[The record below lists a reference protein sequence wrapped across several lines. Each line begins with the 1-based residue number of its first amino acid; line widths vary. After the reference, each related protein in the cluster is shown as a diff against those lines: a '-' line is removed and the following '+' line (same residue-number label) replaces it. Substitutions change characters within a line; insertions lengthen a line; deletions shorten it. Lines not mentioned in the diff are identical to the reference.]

1 MLAARADNIIIKREN
16 NTMRK
21 LLIVLTALM
30 AAGTA
35 HAADLGNGL
44 SLNTEAKAFHKVDAE
59 TNHITVEPELRWT
72 SAGPLS
78 LWAESPI
85 TVYETDHAS
94 GDDLALMNI
103 LEDGQYP
110 ILELGAD
117 YALSDTSKA
126 YVETSMDFNGAN
138 DRGEITVGVS
148 FNF

>member
-1 MLAARADNIIIKREN
+1 MRNIIIALGMLGMF
-16 NTMRK
+16 T
-21 LLIVLTALM
+21 TAGL
-30 AAGTA
+30 
-35 HAADLGNGL
+35 AADLAPNL
-44 SLNTEAKAFHKVDAE
+44 ALNTEVKAFHKVDAE
-59 TNHITVEPELRWT
+59 TNHITIEPEIRWT
-72 SAGPLS
+72 SSGPLS
-78 LWAESPI
+78 IWAESPI
-85 TVYETDHAS
+85 TMYETNHAS

-126 YVETSMDFNGAN
+126 YVETTYDFNGTN